1 MNPLPVLG
9 IVVGLMFIIGKVLI
23 KPAKASSE
31 RETKRNDGFSPSIP
45 TPTPKEDAEETE
57 DLVDDEI
64 KKEQVKKLPGK
75 LKTPKFLEGLL
86 DDSLWTKYVKSVISA
101 GQMTISPNYNLG
113 MFLINMRTLQDYN
126 YAKNVVKQDYKGKK
140 VWKGDFTGPYS
151 LDKFL
156 SDANLQYDVFVK
168 MTRDHYK
175 SIMDKYGES
184 VKSGTKDIDGVP
196 ATLSGLLAVAKFAG
210 LGGLAKWYA
219 GDRKKATT
227 DAFLKSNDIF

>member
-9 IVVGLMFIIGKVLI
+9 IVVGLMFIIGKILI
-23 KPAKASSE
+23 RPAKASSE
-31 RETKRNDGFSPSIP
+31 SGKKRDDGFGPSVPP
-45 TPTPKEDAEETE
+45 TPREDAEETE

-64 KKEQVKKLPGK
+64 KKEQIRKLPTK
-75 LKTPKFLEGLL
+75 LRTPRFLEGLL
-86 DDSLWTKYVKSVISA
+86 DESLWTKYVKSVISA

-113 MFLINMRTLQDYN
+113 MFLINMRTLQDYG
-126 YAKNVVKQDYKGKK
+126 YAKNVVKQNYKGKQ

-156 SDANLQYDVFVK
+156 SDANLQYEVFLK
-168 MTRDHYK
+168 MTHSHYK
-175 SIMDKYGES
+175 AIVDKYGES
-184 VKSGTKDIDGVP
+184 VKSGTKEIDGVA

>member
-9 IVVGLMFIIGKVLI
+9 IVVGLMFIIGKILI

-31 RETKRNDGFSPSIP
+31 SGKKRDDGFRPSVPP
-45 TPTPKEDAEETE
+45 TPREDAEETE

-64 KKEQVKKLPGK
+64 KKEQIRKLPTK
-75 LKTPKFLEGLL
+75 LRTPRFLEGLL
-86 DDSLWTKYVKSVISA
+86 DESLWTKYVKSVISA

-113 MFLINMRTLQDYN
+113 MFLINMRTLQDYG
-126 YAKNVVKQDYKGKK
+126 YAKNVVKQNYKGKQ

-156 SDANLQYDVFVK
+156 SDANLQYEVFLK
-168 MTRDHYK
+168 MTHSHYK
-175 SIMDKYGES
+175 AIVDKYGES
-184 VKSGTKDIDGVP
+184 VKSGTKEIDGVA